1 MAPKSAAFITAK
13 ELWDAGVTR
22 HEARLQLQ
30 LKYDRTMSKSRI
42 SQLLAHYWGPE
53 EKETSMKAPNTG
65 TKRKVEAMAEDK
77 TKSTTNSDSSNS
89 STASSTDS
97 SIARDRERLSAKAP
111 VTTSKVKKAGPVG
124 DGKVDA
130 TKSPAK

>member
-1 MAPKSAAFITAK
+1 MAPKSEALVTAK
-13 ELWDAGVTR
+13 ELWDAGVDR

-30 LKYDRTMSKSRI
+30 LKYDRTMSKSRL
-42 SQLLAHYWGPE
+42 SQILTHYWGPD
-53 EKETSMKAPNTG
+53 EKETSMKAPNAG

-77 TKSTTNSDSSNS
+77 TKSTTSSDSSNS
-89 STASSTDS
+89 SSACSTDS
-97 SIARDRERLSAKAP
+97 SMARDRARLSAKTP
-111 VTTSKVKKAGPVG
+111 VTESKSKKARPIG